1 MDIFMLL
8 DRTGSMQRRWEEA
21 VNAINVYVDEVV
33 KAAGHDLLTDQD
45 RVTLAS
51 FDRWQTGTT
60 FDILRDSVPLTS
72 WSPLRTDEVTPRGD
86 TPLLDAVVRLAAVA
100 EAKGSEKTVV
110 VIMTD
115 GEENASS
122 EVTKDVARSAV
133 DRLQKRGWQVVYL
146 GADFDAFDQ
155 AGQVGIRPAA
165 TLSMAPGRMS
175 AAMEA
180 IARKTQA
187 YTKSGVPMAFLDED
201 RKQSGEGKV
210 KKLRSQQD

>member
-33 KAAGHDLLTDQD
+33 KAAGRDLLTDQD
-45 RVTLAS
+45 RVTLAC

-60 FDILRDSVPLTS
+60 FDILRDAVPLTA
-72 WSPLRTDEVTPRGD
+72 WNPLRIDEVTPRGD
-86 TPLLDAVVRLAAVA
+86 TPLLDAVVRLASLA
-100 EAKGSEKTVV
+100 EAKGSDKTVV

-122 EVTKDVARSAV
+122 EVTKEVARQAIE
-133 DRLQKRGWQVVYL
+133 RLQKRSWQVVYL

-155 AGQVGIRPAA
+155 AGRVGIPSPT
-165 TLSMAPGRMS
+165 TLS
-175 AAMEA
+175 AASGHFADAMRVT
-180 IARKTQA
+180 ARKTQA
-187 YTKSGVPMAFLDED
+187 YMSAGIPMQYVAED
-201 RKQSGEGKV
+201 REQSGESKV
-210 KKLRSQQD
+210 TKRNDS

>member
-8 DRTGSMQRRWEEA
+8 DRTGSMQRRWDEA
-21 VNAINVYVDEVV
+21 VNALNVYVDEVV
-33 KAAGHDLLTDQD
+33 KAAGSDLLTEQD
-45 RVTLAS
+45 RVTLAC

-60 FDILRDSVPLTS
+60 FDVLRDAVPLTG
-72 WSPLRTDEVTPRGD
+72 WKPLRTDEVTPRGD

-122 EVTKDVARSAV
+122 EVTKDGARAAIE
-133 DRLQKRGWQVVYL
+133 RLQKRGWQVVYL

-155 AGQVGIRPAA
+155 AGRVGVGAAA
-165 TLSMAPGRMS
+165 TLS
-175 AAMEA
+175 AASGHIVDAMRA
-180 IARKTQA
+180 TARETRTYRITGA
-187 YTKSGVPMAFLDED
+187 PMAFRDAD
-201 RKQSGEGKV
+201 RKQSGESKV
-210 KKLRSQQD
+210 TKRKPS